1 MALGM
6 ISAGLGIAKGL
17 FGGFGARKR
26 ERAAARQRQAAESKM
41 RSLEAS
47 RQDITNLFQSQ
58 AGRITNPYANLGVAT
73 QAAEM
78 QAQQTDLSLASSLDT
93 LRATGTGGGG
103 ATALAQ
109 AALSAKQGVAASIEA
124 QEAKN
129 IAARAAGEQSMQ
141 AAQIAEIARSQRGED
156 LAFQRREAREVTQLD
171 RTQGA
176 IDQARQ
182 RQEAAG
188 AAKRAAFGS
197 ALGSLGSFA
206 GAGLSNMQAGKKFFG
221 GGLADT
227 VKSGIDKEGLLKAL
241 QGGSDNA
248 SLNTGVQA

>member
-26 ERAAARQRQAAESKM
+26 ERAARKQAQAAQSKM
-41 RSLEAS
+41 NQLEAG
-47 RQDITNLFQSQ
+47 RQDITNLYQSQ
-58 AGRITNPYANLGVAT
+58 AGRITNPYANIGVAT

-124 QEAKN
+124 QETKN
-129 IAARAAGEQSMQ
+129 IAARAAGEQAMQ
-141 AAQIAEIARSQRGED
+141 GAQVAEI
-156 LAFQRREAREVTQLD
+156 RREQEGADIAWEKRETRETGQLD
-171 RTQGA
+171 RQQTR
-176 IDQARQ
+176 IDEARQ

-188 AAKRAAFGS
+188 AAKRAAFGD

-206 GAGLSNMQAGKKFFG
+206 GAGLSGKGKFFDKSKLG
-221 GGLADT
+221 DT
-227 VKSGIDKEGLLKAL
+227 VSKVT
-241 QGGSDNA
+241 
-248 SLNTGVQA
+248 TG